1 MLPAPCRLYVPVEE
15 ESYDGGFSPRLSDW
29 RSDATPSGERHQ
41 GASLEREDN
50 HQRAASL
57 LGGRFS
63 GICHSRE
70 AEKQQSGSAHNSER
84 LQQRLAC
91 EICHWWSPLH
101 FDLGPGFPWC
111 GMSPHFHVSWC
122 WLRVA
127 KYAGLG
133 ELREAYPRVPITA
146 LTATANQTTIKDI
159 IHQLKLNN
167 PVKLTQS
174 FNRTNL
180 SYTVLEKKT
189 NYRAEL
195 IKFIK
200 SFRNQCGIVYCNSK
214 QGCEKLAEK
223 LRAEGILANHYHAGM
238 EAEERQ
244 LAYQSWIDGR
254 VNVVCATV
262 SLINVEV
269 FPGWPS
275 CKIAF
280 GMGIDKADGRCIL
293 CATGPRNSHSL

>member
-1 MLPAPCRLYVPVEE
+1 M
-15 ESYDGGFSPRLSDW
+15 
-29 RSDATPSGERHQ
+29 
-41 GASLEREDN
+41 
-50 HQRAASL
+50 
-57 LGGRFS
+57 
-63 GICHSRE
+63 
-70 AEKQQSGSAHNSER
+70 
-84 LQQRLAC
+84 
-91 EICHWWSPLH
+91 
-101 FDLGPGFPWC
+101 
-111 GMSPHFHVSWC
+111 
-122 WLRVA
+122 A

-269 FPGWPS
+269 FPG
-275 CKIAF
+275 
-280 GMGIDKADGRCIL
+280 
-293 CATGPRNSHSL
+293 